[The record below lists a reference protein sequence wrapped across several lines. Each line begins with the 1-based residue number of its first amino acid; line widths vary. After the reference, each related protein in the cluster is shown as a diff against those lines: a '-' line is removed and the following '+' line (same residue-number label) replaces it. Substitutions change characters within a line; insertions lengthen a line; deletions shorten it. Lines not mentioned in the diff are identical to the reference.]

1 MFSGDCFYV
10 RNVRVFVTT
19 KQYCRQDKY
28 MKKPQKI
35 IWLIFSSF
43 LGIAMIALAIMTI
56 VASIWAG
63 SLYRQQT
70 RDMLLEK
77 ATLFRTFLPDD
88 VSVNTAEDVNRLC
101 NEAGKNAAARITV
114 IMSDGTVIG
123 DSDERYTT
131 MVNHADRPEIVEA
144 LKGEHGT
151 STRYSYTLE
160 KNLMYVAV
168 PFKQEGRTAGVVR
181 TSLPLMTV
189 SAVLNSLY
197 LRFLFLALTVTAIA
211 AIMSYLVSRQINKP
225 ITEIIHGVNHF
236 SDGELTYRLVVD
248 GPGELADLAGKL
260 SNMAT
265 QLLNRINTITEQRNE
280 TEAVLS
286 AMREAV
292 FAVDNDERII
302 EYNRSADRLFGL
314 GRSRAKGKQIQEV
327 IRNVS
332 LQRFVRRTL
341 DCQDLC
347 EDEIVYHH
355 DSDMILQAHGT
366 QLRDASDKD
375 RGAVFVFNNITQL
388 KKLENMRSDFVAN
401 VSHELK
407 TPITSIVGFIETLHD
422 GAIDDEKKRHKF
434 LDIIFRHSRRLNNI
448 IDDLLL
454 LSRIEQVTADDVLEF
469 QKVDLRSVLN
479 NAISSQQYHASAK
492 NIVITQ
498 NIPSVYV
505 EANASLLEQAFINII
520 NNAIK
525 YSDEASTVS
534 VVANHQDDEATV
546 RITDTGSGIASEHLE
561 RIFERFYRVDK
572 GRSRELGGTGLG
584 LSIVKHVVLAHRGR
598 VYAESTPG
606 TGTTFIVVLPA
617 I

>member
-1 MFSGDCFYV
+1 
-10 RNVRVFVTT
+10 
-19 KQYCRQDKY
+19 

-35 IWLIFSSF
+35 IWLIFTSF
-43 LGIAMIALAIMTI
+43 LSIAMVALAIMSVI
-56 VASIWAG
+56 SAIWAG
-63 SLYRQQT
+63 NLYKDQT
-70 RDMLLEK
+70 RGMLMDQ
-77 ATLFRTFLPDD
+77 AYLFRTFLPEN
-88 VSVNTAEDVNRLC
+88 VSAGIAEDVDRLC
-101 NEAGKNAAARITV
+101 NETGAEVDTRITV
-114 IMSDGTVIG
+114 ILSDGTVIG
-123 DSDERYTT
+123 DSEERYTT
-131 MVNHADRPEIVEA
+131 MVNHADRPEIIQA
-144 LKGEHGT
+144 LKGEPGI
-151 STRYSYTLE
+151 STRYSYTLD

-168 PFKQEGRTAGVVR
+168 PLYRGGQVIAVVR
-181 TSLPLMTV
+181 TSLKLMTV

-197 LRFLFLALTVTAIA
+197 LRFLLLALSVTAIA
-211 AIMSYLVSRQINKP
+211 AGMSYLVSRQINKP
-225 ITEIIHGVNHF
+225 ITEIIRGVNHF
-236 SDGELTYRLVVD
+236 TEGDLTYRIVVD
-248 GPGELADLAGKL
+248 GPGELSDLAGKMTD
-260 SNMAT
+260 MAT
-265 QLLNRINTITEQRNE
+265 QLLSRINTITEQRNE

-302 EYNRSADRLFGL
+302 EFNRSADRLFSL
-314 GRSRAKGKQIQEV
+314 GRSNAKGKQIQEV
-327 IRNVS
+327 IRNVG
-332 LQRFVRRTL
+332 LQRFVRKTL
-341 DCQDLC
+341 DCYDMC
-347 EDEIVYHH
+347 EDEIVYHL

-366 QLRDASDKD
+366 QLRDASGND

-422 GAIDDEKKRHKF
+422 GAIDDEKKRHQF
-434 LDIIFRHSRRLNNI
+434 LDIIFRHSRRLNSI

-492 NIVITQ
+492 SITIKQ
-498 NIPSVYV
+498 DIPSVYV

-525 YSDEASTVS
+525 YSDEQSTVS
-534 VVANHQDDEATV
+534 VAVSLQDDEVAV
-546 RITDTGSGIASEHLE
+546 RVSDTGCGIPSEHLE

-584 LSIVKHVVLAHRGR
+584 LSIVKHVVLSHRGR
-598 VYAESTPG
+598 VFAESIPG
-606 TGTTFIVVLPA
+606 MGTTFNVVLPT

>member
-1 MFSGDCFYV
+1 M
-10 RNVRVFVTT
+10 R
-19 KQYCRQDKY
+19 
-28 MKKPQKI
+28 KPQKI

-43 LGIAMIALAIMTI
+43 LGIAMFALAVMTI

-63 SLYRQQT
+63 SLYREQT
-70 RDMLLEK
+70 RDMLMEK
-77 ATLFRTFLPDD
+77 AYLFRTFLPEN
-88 VSVNTAEDVNRLC
+88 VSVDTAEEVNRLC
-101 NEAGKNAAARITV
+101 NEAGKSADARITV

-144 LKGEHGT
+144 LKGEPGT
-151 STRYSYTLE
+151 STRYSYTLK

-168 PFKQEGRTAGVVR
+168 PFYIEGRITGVVR

-189 SAVLNSLY
+189 SSVLNSLY
-197 LRFLFLALTVTAIA
+197 LRLLFLALTVTAIA

-225 ITEIIHGVNHF
+225 IIEIIHGVNHF
-236 SDGELTYRLVVD
+236 SDGELTYRIVVD

-260 SNMAT
+260 TNMAT
-265 QLLNRINTITEQRNE
+265 QLRNRINTITEQRNE

-314 GRSRAKGKQIQEV
+314 ARSRAKGKQIQEV

-332 LQRFVRRTL
+332 LQRFVRKTL

-355 DSDMILQAHGT
+355 DSYMILQSHGT
-366 QLRDASDKD
+366 QLRDASGKD

-422 GAIDDEKKRHKF
+422 GAIDDENKRHQF
-434 LDIIFRHSRRLNNI
+434 LDIIFKHSRRLNNI

-469 QKVDLRSVLN
+469 QKVDLRAVLN

-492 NIVITQ
+492 SITITQ
-498 NIPSVYV
+498 NIPSVYI

-534 VVANHQDDEATV
+534 VVANLQKDEATV
-546 RITDTGSGIASEHLE
+546 RIMDTGSGIATEHLE

-598 VYAESTPG
+598 VFAESTPG
-606 TGTTFIVVLPA
+606 SGSTFIVVLPA